1 MPRSVK
7 YCWKMAYENRGLIK
21 KYLDTDFPQV
31 INATRTH
38 VMGKEDYFSSAWS
51 GLFFAAKKY
60 NPKIG
65 KFSTYAYQWIRQRV
79 IRAFHTDGFISVRC
93 PIYLH
98 AMIEDVRKEHG
109 ENFDKEIKRCKN
121 RNITAAYLTGA
132 ESIYLDSPR
141 KDDNGDEGGSK
152 DFLICQDGQALKNL
166 AAEESCECLKKAMAQ
181 LYGRER
187 KILRMYFGMK
197 GPERNLRQCGKKMK
211 LTCEGIRLIKA
222 GALKKMRRFFA
233 RENITKEILEP

>member
-1 MPRSVK
+1 
-7 YCWKMAYENRGLIK
+7 MAYENRGLIK
-21 KYLDTDFPQV
+21 KYLDTEFPEIV
-31 INATRTH
+31 NASRTH

-109 ENFDKEIKRCKN
+109 ENFDTEIKRCKN
-121 RNITAAYLTGA
+121 RNITSAYLTGA
-132 ESIYLDSPR
+132 ESIYIDAPR
-141 KDDNGDEGGSK
+141 LEDADGVSDKRQ
-152 DFLICQDGQALKNL
+152 DFLISKDGAALKSL
-166 AAEESCECLKKAMAQ
+166 EDAEREGFLKEAMAQ
-181 LYGRER
+181 LTGKER
-187 KILRMYFGMK
+187 KILRMYFGLK
-197 GPERNLRQCGKKMK
+197 GPERNLMKCGKAVGVSA
-211 LTCEGIRLIKA
+211 ERIRQILG
-222 GALKKMRRFFA
+222 GAIRKMRRYFK
-233 RENITKEILEP
+233 RENITKEILDND